1 MVKSILLR
9 TPFLICFPS
18 VLCSRTPSSHRPRI
32 FLPRALSSTKGVALV
47 NTSSNNLINATIVV
61 HNVDPS
67 PSYILNHNI
76 NKVDDIMI
84 ADPLC
89 GQNAE
94 TVTNGV
100 IQLVY
105 SDKDKNITIL
115 KDGEFVALEHNPL
128 SSSNFKVAER
138 KDSEIWEDD
147 GRFMEDD
154 EPHLHNIV
162 FVLANLDV
170 SDDFCVDADGLSLCF
185 SPASWG
191 LSDFVGLQS
200 LCGCSVYWFCAIPSL
215 SGLQF
220 MDIFRWFL
228 GYPCL
233 NGLYNLD
240 FWLGPCII
248 LTLIYVLSVRPL
260 VAAAGL
266 LLVGLSGM

>member
-1 MVKSILLR
+1 
-9 TPFLICFPS
+9 
-18 VLCSRTPSSHRPRI
+18 
-32 FLPRALSSTKGVALV
+32 
-47 NTSSNNLINATIVV
+47 
-61 HNVDPS
+61 
-67 PSYILNHNI
+67 
-76 NKVDDIMI
+76 MI

-89 GQNAE
+89 AQNAE

-100 IQLVY
+100 IQLVD

-115 KDGEFVALEHNPL
+115 EDGEFIAMEHNSL
-128 SSSNFKVAER
+128 SSSSFNVAER
-138 KDSEIWEDD
+138 KDSEIWEDN

-170 SDDFCVDADGLSLCF
+170 SDDFCLDAEGLSLCC

-191 LSDFVGLQS
+191 LSDFVRLQS
-200 LCGCSVYWFCAIPSL
+200 LCGCSVYWFYAVLRL

-220 MDIFRWFL
+220 MDIFWWFP
-228 GYPCL
+228 GWPCL

-240 FWLGPCII
+240 FWLWPCII
-248 LTLIYVLSVRPL
+248 LALISILSVRPL

-266 LLVGLSGM
+266 LLVGLSGMWTILMRLSLLIVF